1 MARTARFVDY
11 RRQFDS
17 VIAGCVNL
25 AKGTRFDPAGR
36 EAMIE
41 AGILLLLCQLAGESI
56 VRALD
61 IPVPGPVL
69 GAILMLGFLA
79 IRRRVPENLGKT
91 SHDLLAN
98 FSLLFV
104 PAGTGI
110 ILHAARLEA
119 EALALIT
126 ALIGSTA
133 LTIAVAALVF
143 VGIDRLMGGTAPA
156 QVEERP

>member
-1 MARTARFVDY
+1 
-11 RRQFDS
+11 
-17 VIAGCVNL
+17 
-25 AKGTRFDPAGR
+25 
-36 EAMIE
+36 MIE

-56 VRALD
+56 VRALVV
-61 IPVPGPVL
+61 PVPGPVL
-69 GAILMLGFLA
+69 GAVFMLAFLSL
-79 IRRRVPENLGKT
+79 RRGVPETLGKT

-119 EALALIT
+119 EAFALIA

-143 VGIDRLMGGTAPA
+143 VGVDRLMGGTAQPDA
-156 QVEERP
+156 EPRP

>member
-1 MARTARFVDY
+1 V
-11 RRQFDS
+11 
-17 VIAGCVNL
+17 
-25 AKGTRFDPAGR
+25 
-36 EAMIE
+36 IE
-41 AGILLLLCQLAGESI
+41 AGILLLICQLAGESI

-61 IPVPGPVL
+61 APVPGPVL
-69 GAILMLGFLA
+69 GAILMLGFLGV
-79 IRRRVPENLGKT
+79 RRRVPETLGKT

-119 EALALIT
+119 EAVALIT

-133 LTIAVAALVF
+133 LTIAVVALVF
-143 VGIDRLMGGTAPA
+143 VGVDRLMGGQRAGGA
-156 QVEERP
+156 QSEVEPQP

>member
-1 MARTARFVDY
+1 
-11 RRQFDS
+11 
-17 VIAGCVNL
+17 
-25 AKGTRFDPAGR
+25 
-36 EAMIE
+36 MIE

-69 GAILMLGFLA
+69 GAVFMLVFLSL
-79 IRRRVPENLGKT
+79 RRRVPDNLGKT

-104 PAGTGI
+104 PAGAGI

-119 EALALIT
+119 EAFALIA

-143 VGIDRLMGGTAPA
+143 VGVDRLMGGTAQPDA
-156 QVEERP
+156 ERQL

>member
-1 MARTARFVDY
+1 
-11 RRQFDS
+11 
-17 VIAGCVNL
+17 
-25 AKGTRFDPAGR
+25 
-36 EAMIE
+36 MIE

-61 IPVPGPVL
+61 APVPGPVL
-69 GAILMLGFLA
+69 GAIFMVAFLGL
-79 IRRRVPENLGKT
+79 RRRVPDNLART

-104 PAGTGI
+104 PAGAGI

-119 EALALIT
+119 EAVALIT

-143 VGIDRLMGGTAPA
+143 VGVDRLIRGTARTDAELQP
-156 QVEERP
+156 

>member
-1 MARTARFVDY
+1 
-11 RRQFDS
+11 
-17 VIAGCVNL
+17 
-25 AKGTRFDPAGR
+25 
-36 EAMIE
+36 MIE

-69 GAILMLGFLA
+69 GATFMLLFLA
-79 IRRRVPENLGKT
+79 VRRGVPENLGKT

-119 EALALIT
+119 EAVALVT
-126 ALIGSTA
+126 ALVGSTA

-143 VGIDRLMGGTAPA
+143 VGVDRLMGGTAQA
-156 QVEERP
+156 EAEQRR

>member
-1 MARTARFVDY
+1 
-11 RRQFDS
+11 
-17 VIAGCVNL
+17 
-25 AKGTRFDPAGR
+25 
-36 EAMIE
+36 MIE
-41 AGILLLLCQLAGESI
+41 AGILLLLCQLAGESV

-61 IPVPGPVL
+61 MPVPGPVL
-69 GAILMLGFLA
+69 GTVLMLAFLA
-79 IRRRVPENLGKT
+79 LRKRVPESLDKT

-104 PAGTGI
+104 PAGAGI

-119 EALALIT
+119 EAVALLT

-143 VGIDRLMGGTAPA
+143 VGVDRLMGGKAEQESGA
-156 QVEERP
+156 

>member
-1 MARTARFVDY
+1 
-11 RRQFDS
+11 
-17 VIAGCVNL
+17 
-25 AKGTRFDPAGR
+25 
-36 EAMIE
+36 MIE

-56 VRALD
+56 VRALE

-69 GAILMLGFLA
+69 GAVFMLGFLSV
-79 IRRRVPENLGKT
+79 RRRVPENLGKT

-104 PAGTGI
+104 PAGAGI

-119 EALALIT
+119 EAFALLT
-126 ALIGSTA
+126 ALVGSTA

-143 VGIDRLMGGTAPA
+143 VGVDRLMGGTAQTETEPRA
-156 QVEERP
+156 

>member
-1 MARTARFVDY
+1 
-11 RRQFDS
+11 
-17 VIAGCVNL
+17 
-25 AKGTRFDPAGR
+25 
-36 EAMIE
+36 MIE

-69 GAILMLGFLA
+69 GATFMLLFLA
-79 IRRRVPENLGKT
+79 VRKGIPENLEST

-119 EALALIT
+119 EAVALVA

-143 VGIDRLMGGTAPA
+143 VGVDRLMGGTAQTEAEQQP
-156 QVEERP
+156 

>member
-1 MARTARFVDY
+1 
-11 RRQFDS
+11 
-17 VIAGCVNL
+17 
-25 AKGTRFDPAGR
+25 
-36 EAMIE
+36 MIE

-61 IPVPGPVL
+61 MPVPGPVL
-69 GAILMLGFLA
+69 GTVLMLAFLA
-79 IRRRVPENLGKT
+79 LRKRVPDSLDRT

-110 ILHAARLEA
+110 ILHVQRLEA
-119 EALALIT
+119 EALALLA

-143 VGIDRLMGGTAPA
+143 VGVDRLMIRVTAEDP
-156 QVEERP
+156 RP

>member
-1 MARTARFVDY
+1 
-11 RRQFDS
+11 
-17 VIAGCVNL
+17 
-25 AKGTRFDPAGR
+25 
-36 EAMIE
+36 MIE
-41 AGILLLLCQLAGESI
+41 AGILLLLCQLAGESL

-69 GAILMLGFLA
+69 GAILMLAFLA
-79 IRRRVPENLGKT
+79 IRRQVPDNLGKS

-110 ILHAARLEA
+110 IVHAARMEA
-119 EALALIT
+119 EAVALIA

-133 LTIAVAALVF
+133 LTIAVTALVF
-143 VGIDRLMGGTAPA
+143 VGVDRLMGGTAQA
-156 QVEERP
+156 EAEQQR

>member
-1 MARTARFVDY
+1 
-11 RRQFDS
+11 
-17 VIAGCVNL
+17 
-25 AKGTRFDPAGR
+25 
-36 EAMIE
+36 MIE

-56 VRALD
+56 VRALAV
-61 IPVPGPVL
+61 PVPGPVL
-69 GAILMLGFLA
+69 GALFMLAFLA
-79 IRRRVPENLGKT
+79 LRRGVPDNLGRT

-119 EALALIT
+119 EALALIA

-133 LTIAVAALVF
+133 LTIAVASLAF
-143 VGIDRLMGGTAPA
+143 VAMDRLLGGTEPKE
-156 QVEERP
+156 QQP

>member
-1 MARTARFVDY
+1 
-11 RRQFDS
+11 
-17 VIAGCVNL
+17 
-25 AKGTRFDPAGR
+25 
-36 EAMIE
+36 MIE

-56 VRALD
+56 VRALAA
-61 IPVPGPVL
+61 PVPGPVL
-69 GAILMLGFLA
+69 GAVLMLAFLA
-79 IRRRVPENLGKT
+79 IRRRVPDTLGRT

-119 EALALIT
+119 EALALIA

-143 VGIDRLMGGTAPA
+143 VGVDRLLGGTEPRE
-156 QVEERP
+156 QQP

>member
-1 MARTARFVDY
+1 
-11 RRQFDS
+11 
-17 VIAGCVNL
+17 
-25 AKGTRFDPAGR
+25 
-36 EAMIE
+36 MIE

-56 VRALD
+56 VRALAAP
-61 IPVPGPVL
+61 IPGPVV
-69 GAILMLGFLA
+69 GALFMLAFLA
-79 IRRRVPENLGKT
+79 IRRRVPDTLGRT

-104 PAGTGI
+104 PAGAGI

-143 VGIDRLMGGTAPA
+143 VGVDRLLGAT
-156 QVEERP
+156 RPRQQQP

>member
-1 MARTARFVDY
+1 
-11 RRQFDS
+11 
-17 VIAGCVNL
+17 
-25 AKGTRFDPAGR
+25 
-36 EAMIE
+36 MIE
-41 AGILLLLCQLAGESI
+41 AGILLLLCQLAGESL
-56 VRALD
+56 VRAIDL
-61 IPVPGPVL
+61 PMPGPVL
-69 GAILMLGFLA
+69 GAVFMLGFLC
-79 IRRRVPENLGKT
+79 IRRGVPDTLGRT

-119 EALALIT
+119 EAVALIA

-143 VGIDRLMGGTAPA
+143 VGVDRLMGGTAQPEA
-156 QVEERP
+156 ERQG